1 MRGRIHKPTRYMGWY
16 PSRTASAPKPPLSLP
31 SRPPGDYLRFGRTP
45 TCFRPPR
52 RGTRLSWPLPWSRLS
67 MARLSAALPK
77 TVTRNRPIAH
87 RSMRFAHRIH
97 VGTLPVPPAPQNP
110 PFPSPPAPPATTCV
124 LAGLLLAFVPP
135 VGAPGSHGHYHG
147 QGCRWPG
154 FLQHYLTNTP
164 QDTRQQPPRALCST
178 GKLIRG

>member
-1 MRGRIHKPTRYMGWY
+1 M
-16 PSRTASAPKPPLSLP
+16 L
-31 SRPPGDYLRFGRTP
+31 
-45 TCFRPPR
+45 CVR
-52 RGTRLSWPLPWSRLS
+52 RGPRECFVVACVCSFCSSCRFCCFYGTCGAVSR
-67 MARLSAALPK
+67 RDAAPRAPFRVSK
-77 TVTRNRPIAH
+77 TFTRNRPIA
-87 RSMRFAHRIH
+87 RRTTSFARRTTSFARRIH

>member
-1 MRGRIHKPTRYMGWY
+1 MKILVFIAPCRHLVYGWESMGKAIIL
-16 PSRTASAPKPPLSLP
+16 SSTTLRT
-31 SRPPGDYLRFGRTP
+31 DDTW
-45 TCFRPPR
+45 T
-52 RGTRLSWPLPWSRLS
+52 
-67 MARLSAALPK
+67 PK
-77 TVTRNRPIAH
+77 TVTRNRPIAHRSMRFAH